1 MRFDDVP
8 LGIVILLFG
17 ITIILLSADFEPL
30 RHISYGPGFF
40 PTLIGVGF
48 LGCGAALIGRRVVG
62 HLGRGPWITLGDW
75 SRSSRHI
82 VNFLLIPISVVL
94 YILFSDAV
102 GFLLTMFALLALQL
116 AWFTRHIGRS
126 VVIAIIVTLLLQGFF
141 QGFMSVPLPWG
152 ILERYS
158 GAFTWL

>member
-17 ITIILLSADFEPL
+17 ITLILLSTDFEPL

-48 LGCGAALIGRRVVG
+48 LGCGAVLIGRRAVGRVVRA
-62 HLGRGPWITLGDW
+62 LWITLGDW
-75 SRSSRHI
+75 SRSPRHI
-82 VNFLLIPISVVL
+82 VNFLLIPISVGL

-102 GFLLTMFALLALQL
+102 GFLLTMFALLTLQL
-116 AWFTRHIGRS
+116 AWFTRHIWRS
-126 VVIAIIVTLLLQGFF
+126 AMIAIFVTLLLQGFF

-152 ILERYS
+152 IFERYS